1 MSQWDDYLNSVNG
14 QPIDVDGNW
23 GPQCWDLWSHY
34 AMNMFGA
41 SMWQTST
48 DSGGNVHVSGY
59 ACGIWHGFGGNL
71 NWAFTP
77 IGPDQPAQ
85 RGDVAIWEYGCA
97 VGPLSHVALVVEDWG
112 GSLYCMTQNP
122 GNAHYGELSKD
133 GLLGYLRPDNQS
145 IFDGG
150 SSAPSSVSVNGN
162 VSDLAAAVLRG
173 EFGNGPDRQAAL
185 GARYDEVQA
194 EVNRILS
201 GGAPAP
207 APAPAVSSANNVVQ
221 PGDGYWHI
229 AQRNW
234 GGDNATIE
242 ANMNR
247 LIELNGAKRLFA
259 GDTVIL
265 EAPAPTP
272 APVPAPAPEIITPPV
287 VAPVP
292 EVTPVVTP
300 ATEPEGSTTPATTDN
315 TKEVIVNTKPHRPAT
330 EGQIK
335 KLIATADVWEP
346 IQDPNAPVIP
356 DNVAKPLWLILAL
369 VSSSTP
375 YAFGLTV
382 VNWGGWDATVA
393 TQAAALIVAWS
404 GTLASVLGLSRFS
417 KSTSK

>member
-1 MSQWDDYLNSVNG
+1 MSQWDDYLASVNG

-34 AMNMFGA
+34 AMTQFGA

-71 NWAFTP
+71 NWAFSP
-77 IGPDQPAQ
+77 VGPDQPAQ
-85 RGDVAIWEYGCA
+85 RGDVAIWEYGSA
-97 VGPLSHVALVVEDWG
+97 VGPLSHVALVVEDRG
-112 GSLYCMTQNP
+112 GALYCMTQNP
-122 GNAHYGELSKD
+122 GNAHYDTLSKD

-145 IFDGG
+145 MFEG
-150 SSAPSSVSVNGN
+150 SASAPVAVSLDGDVAT
-162 VSDLAAAVLRG
+162 LAAAVLRG
-173 EFGNGPDRQAAL
+173 DFGNGPARQAAL

-201 GGAPAP
+201 GGAPAE
-207 APAPAVSSANNVVQ
+207 V
-221 PGDGYWHI
+221 
-229 AQRNW
+229 
-234 GGDNATIE
+234 
-242 ANMNR
+242 
-247 LIELNGAKRLFA
+247 
-259 GDTVIL
+259 
-265 EAPAPTP
+265 
-272 APVPAPAPEIITPPV
+272 PVLA
-287 VAPVP
+287 
-292 EVTPVVTP
+292 PVVTDLSQISVSDLADAVMRGDYGNGPDRVAALGARYDEVQAEVNRRINGGEP
-300 ATEPEGSTTPATTDN
+300 APQPLPAAPQPVVEPPVETTTDSTTNNSVKPENIEHKEDTMSTPSAKTPVTD
-315 TKEVIVNTKPHRPAT
+315 A
-330 EGQIK
+330 QIE

-346 IQDPNAPVIP
+346 IEDPNAPVIP

-382 VNWGGWDATVA
+382 VDWAAWDANIA

-417 KSTSK
+417 KSSAK